1 MRLRIDEARAEKK
14 RHRFAPAGQSTQM
27 IVGADG
33 ADDRTILAASASLY
47 SSYGLRRVYYS
58 AFSPIPDAS
67 AKLPLKAPPL
77 RREHRLYQSDWL
89 FRFYGFAVEELLP
102 EHGSQ
107 MLDLEIDPKLA
118 WALQNRALFPV
129 DLNRG
134 SREQL
139 LRVPGLGVRSV
150 ARILKLRRHRTVRL
164 EELNR
169 LGVSVSKIAPFV
181 VGSGHG
187 GTAASHALLDRLD
200 LRARIAPRQLSL
212 FDHA

>member
-1 MRLRIDEARAEKK
+1 
-14 RHRFAPAGQSTQM
+14 M

-47 SSYGLRRVYYS
+47 SSYGLRRVYS

-77 RREHRLYQSDWL
+77 RREHRLYQADWL
-89 FRFYGFAVEELLP
+89 FRFYGFAVEELLL

-107 MLDLEIDPKLA
+107 MLDLEIDPLKLA
-118 WALQNRALFPV
+118 WALQHRALFPV

-139 LRVPGLGVRSV
+139 RACLVW
-150 ARILKLRRHRTVRL
+150 
-164 EELNR
+164 EC
-169 LGVSVSKIAPFV
+169 
-181 VGSGHG
+181 
-187 GTAASHALLDRLD
+187 AA
-200 LRARIAPRQLSL
+200 
-212 FDHA
+212 